1 MSPHSTSV
9 RLHVRPLLLRS
20 RGGGGDATQT
30 QMKALSAALER
41 VRLRQK
47 LERAEGFF
55 ADPVSTHAFMK
66 FMVAATDAADNAKK
80 GGKDWLATTAGDHI
94 TEKQVCPLPPP
105 LDAPAPPPV

>member
-1 MSPHSTSV
+1 
-9 RLHVRPLLLRS
+9 
-20 RGGGGDATQT
+20 
-30 QMKALSAALER
+30 MKALSAALEG

-47 LERAEGFF
+47 LERAEGIF

-66 FMVAATDAADNAKK
+66 FMVAEAKSDAADNAKK
-80 GGKDWLATTAGDHI
+80 GGKDWLANSAGDHI